1 MTVTTTTTTTIAKNG
16 TFVMQKWEENA
27 NHHQLLRRATESRK
41 NTRKTN
47 TQTKCGEKTKT
58 QNEVLMECTPGEARE
73 TKCGS
78 QARIDE
84 AEGNG
89 GQ

>member
-1 MTVTTTTTTTIAKNG
+1 MTVTTTTTTIAKNG

-47 TQTKCGEKTKT
+47 TYKMRGENKNTKRGVNRMHTGRSTRNTVGKSSE
-58 QNEVLMECTPGEARE
+58 NSRG
-73 TKCGS
+73 G
-78 QARIDE
+78 
-84 AEGNG
+84 GNG